1 MNWTP
6 THEDPEVIAEMRE
19 EVRQALRR
27 RECIQADRLNGEDAL
42 RRLLPIAQGDTGQSR
57 RVALV
62 LLGCYNG
69 YRFPL
74 DLTNLR
80 SLDYNLMEDCLA
92 VIRMDANC
100 YQEVHTYFKNG
111 SAIFEQLSSDWNAEK
126 KGGEA

>member
-1 MNWTP
+1 MNT
-6 THEDPEVIAEMRE
+6 TTAQGPEVNAAMAEDFRKIRAISSRIPIDRIE
-19 EVRQALRR
+19 GKAAL
-27 RECIQADRLNGEDAL
+27 L
-42 RRLLPIAQGDTGQSR
+42 RLLPVAQGNSGQSR

-92 VIRMDANC
+92 VLRMDANP
-100 YQEVHTYFKNG
+100 YQEVHTYFENG
-111 SAIFEQLSSDWNAEK
+111 SAIFEKLASDWNVEK
-126 KGGEA
+126 KVGGGA